1 MGLLSGYAVEDD
13 LESFRKFS
21 TKAAKELGYPKKVTD
36 KLKKAK
42 NINEINFIMLNAR
55 RKYLYDI

>member
-13 LESFRKFS
+13 LESLRKF
-21 TKAAKELGYPKKVTD
+21 TIKAAKELGYPKKIAD

-42 NINEINFIMLNAR
+42 NVNEINFIMLNAR
-55 RKYLYDI
+55 RKYLYDM